1 MSSKNTQNQ
10 ENIDKTKRIFFLFC
24 FLLLLLVLLIF
35 SVYNSATKKRRLPS
49 LETTKKELAVRGDI
63 ISNDNFKISSS
74 KKVYKAIIDTRFLD
88 LNKKDLF
95 IQLFSIYSDIPAKKI
110 EKKIDESLKEG
121 MGSLVL
127 SYNIDSKTAK
137 NLKELNYKLRK
148 LDVFKAITIN
158 GNKFLTALDIVVSGE
173 KRIYSYDN
181 SLSPAIGYISKYESE
196 NEKTR
201 VNGIKGLE
209 KSYNDALNNFND
221 GVLKGERDVLS
232 YISFNKNSI
241 IKNKNDGLS
250 AILNIPLKLQK
261 NIEMQLDFYKEKFGA
276 DEIIVSVMNSTN
288 GNILTLATSNRF
300 NPEKIRQEDI
310 PFLNV
315 NAVEYLFE
323 PGSVIK
329 PIAIALVLDKNRVK
343 PNELFFAHN
352 EGKLNAKGEYPKGSY
367 KLGRFNIKD
376 DHRFTKHYLTLDDIV
391 IFSSNIGTLQL
402 AQRLSGREFSDGF
415 KAFGFTQKTGIDLSP
430 EAYGYI
436 PEVYKLSAGENK
448 KEDNVFKATVSYGQG
463 MTSTFMQVLKAY
475 SVFNN
480 EGYIT
485 TPKIVSHLQ
494 TNNNSILTLKKEE
507 NQRIISKQ
515 SALKIKNLLIKT
527 VEEGTGEGAKID
539 GLEIGG
545 KTGTAQVAKSGKYQR
560 EYISSFFGFAND
572 KTNKYTIGVTVINP
586 TSTGKNWYYYYASQ
600 SAVPVFNEVVENL
613 IKLNYLTPQ
622 K

>member
-1 MSSKNTQNQ
+1 M
-10 ENIDKTKRIFFLFC
+10 
-24 FLLLLLVLLIF
+24 
-35 SVYNSATKKRRLPS
+35 
-49 LETTKKELAVRGDI
+49 
-63 ISNDNFKISSS
+63 
-74 KKVYKAIIDTRFLD
+74 
-88 LNKKDLF
+88 
-95 IQLFSIYSDIPAKKI
+95 
-110 EKKIDESLKEG
+110 
-121 MGSLVL
+121 
-127 SYNIDSKTAK
+127 
-137 NLKELNYKLRK
+137 
-148 LDVFKAITIN
+148 DVFKAITIN

-494 TNNNSILTLKKEE
+494 TTNNSILTLKKEE